1 MPMPAQKPATTPI
14 PVQLSESD
22 FNPFILPHLRMPRRG
37 PKEVV
42 TSFSNGAKVLPYLKI
57 VSLRD
62 QQSHLQIRPFHHAH
76 AGTKTSNHAD
86 CKILQQDGLLSA
98 TLPQRFERLQGGE
111 VVYHDL
117 VEFAD
122 PTTWSAI
129 APRLVAYYQTA
140 SKGAHE
146 SVAAAPAPP
155 KRERKTAPKPSAPKT
170 IAGQKR
176 SNA

>member
-1 MPMPAQKPATTPI
+1 MEAMTIFNLHAVNRGALKAT
-14 PVQLSESD
+14 
-22 FNPFILPHLRMPRRG
+22 
-37 PKEVV
+37 
-42 TSFSNGAKVLPYLKI
+42 
-57 VSLRD
+57 VS
-62 QQSHLQIRPFHHAH
+62 IRLMSGLIIH
-76 AGTKTSNHAD
+76 D

-98 TLPQRFERLQGGE
+98 KLPQRSERLKGGE

-129 APRLVAYYQTA
+129 APRLVAYYQSA
-140 SKGAHE
+140 NEGAHE

-155 KRERKTAPKPSAPKT
+155 KRERKTAPKQSAPKT

-176 SNA
+176 SKA